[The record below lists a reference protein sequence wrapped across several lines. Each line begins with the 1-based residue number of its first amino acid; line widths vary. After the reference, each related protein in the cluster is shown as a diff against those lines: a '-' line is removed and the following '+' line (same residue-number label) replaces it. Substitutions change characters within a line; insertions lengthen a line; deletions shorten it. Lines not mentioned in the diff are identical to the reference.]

1 MARKAHHTVR
11 PVKRGEQRD
20 ASDAAEAMLRE
31 LSTHYARTYAVRIDR
46 RAGAKWEAV
55 AEVDVFHGD
64 ELDGAL
70 VDDTPQEDLIKE
82 LADQLLSTVRAD
94 AIEAPGRYRVVGSGQ
109 REHAAPLWSVS
120 WLEGVHTSDELEAE
134 ARAAATQTIGVL
146 SRSVDQLCRHLDR
159 AMGRHQQ
166 LADAA
171 LKNAA
176 DMMESQNRHMVA
188 TGQAVAQL
196 VKISTEIAGP
206 SVERYRIEMEAQAKK
221 LEHEA
226 NAAQDDREH
235 ELLMTAVREIARAA
249 RTPKVAKPDASTST
263 QAAAET
269 ATAATTTTSS
279 PGTTEPPKRAPM
291 PREGLVPQA
300 LELVEILESL
310 DDAAAAQLLSTLSDD
325 EAHAL
330 RDAAAAKTPQAWD
343 HCFAR
348 LYTEL
353 QRRGDAGL
361 HDLLPKIGP
370 LLGGDGMLFLMA
382 ELKAHERRHGR

>member
-11 PVKRGEQRD
+11 PAKRGEQRD
-20 ASDAAEAMLRE
+20 ASDAAEALTRE
-31 LSTHYARTYAVRIDR
+31 LATHYARTYAVRIDR

-55 AEVDVFHGD
+55 AEVDVFHDD

-70 VDDTPQEDLIKE
+70 VDDAPQEELIKE
-82 LADQLLSTVRAD
+82 LVEQLLSTVRAD
-94 AIEAPGRYRVVGSGQ
+94 AIEAPGRYRLVGSGQ

-171 LKNAA
+171 LKNAS

-249 RTPKVAKPDASTST
+249 RTPKVVKPDTST
-263 QAAAET
+263 QAADT
-269 ATAATTTTSS
+269 ATAATTPTE
-279 PGTTEPPKRAPM
+279 PGATAPPKREPM
-291 PREGLVPQA
+291 PRDGLVPQA
-300 LELVEILESL
+300 LELVELLESL
-310 DDAAAAQLLSTLSDD
+310 DDAAAAQLLSTLTED

-348 LYTEL
+348 LYAEL

-361 HDLLPKIGP
+361 HELLPKIGP

-382 ELKAHERRHGR
+382 EMKAHERRHGR